1 MFGAG
6 KYRVDG
12 QIVNTET
19 GRVIP
24 ADEPLFIIRAQD
36 KLAPAAIRAYA
47 RLLREKKLTKGAL
60 AVGKY
65 AREVEAWQKAHKER
79 VKLPD

>member
-19 GRVIP
+19 GRTIP

-47 RLLREKKLTKGAL
+47 RLLREKKLTKAAL

-65 AREVEAWQKAHKER
+65 AKEVEAWQKAHKER

>member
-19 GRVIP
+19 GRRIP
-24 ADEPLFIIRAQD
+24 SDEPLFIIRAQD

-47 RLLREKKLTKGAL
+47 RLLREKKLTKAAT

>member
-6 KYRVDG
+6 KYRIDG
-12 QIVNTET
+12 EIVNTET
-19 GRVIP
+19 GRAIP
-24 ADEPLFIIRAQD
+24 AEEPLFIIRAQD

-47 RLLREKKLTKGAL
+47 RLLREKRLTKAAL
-60 AVGKY
+60 AIGKY
-65 AREVEAWQKAHKER
+65 AKEVEAWQKAHKDR